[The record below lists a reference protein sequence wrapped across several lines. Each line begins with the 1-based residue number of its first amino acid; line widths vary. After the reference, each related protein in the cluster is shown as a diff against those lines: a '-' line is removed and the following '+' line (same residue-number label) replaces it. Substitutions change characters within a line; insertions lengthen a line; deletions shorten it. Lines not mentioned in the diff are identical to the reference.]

1 MRTGGKA
8 MSIHYE
14 VIATRQADVDIGAYT
29 GYDIV
34 AADGEECPARAE
46 NVFTDDHQ
54 ARYIAALLTAECVE
68 PVHLMDVMYNS
79 LSGEQ
84 T

>member
-1 MRTGGKA
+1 MN
-8 MSIHYE
+8 IHYE
-14 VIATRQADVDIGAYT
+14 VIAARRTAVDIGAYT

-46 NVFTDDHQ
+46 DVFADALQ
-54 ARYIAALLTAECVE
+54 ARYAAELLTAECVE
-68 PVHLMDVMYNS
+68 PVHLMDVLYNL

-84 T
+84 A